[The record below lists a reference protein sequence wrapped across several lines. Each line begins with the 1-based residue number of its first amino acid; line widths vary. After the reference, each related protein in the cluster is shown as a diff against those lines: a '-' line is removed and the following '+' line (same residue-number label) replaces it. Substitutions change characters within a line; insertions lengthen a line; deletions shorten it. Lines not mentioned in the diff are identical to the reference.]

1 MRRILLLFFFILCLA
16 GCSKTDYSIIEGTWH
31 LTKVHVSFGELPH
44 SFDKEDLHFTYTF
57 NDNGQFLMNGPEGA
71 RVGKWSIKKATLY
84 MTIGK
89 DEYNWHISTLN
100 DRELV
105 IYHSEEEYN
114 PDASLFNDDDFSSL
128 FDGWEE
134 YYRET
139 CYFIRNKT
147 LSL

>member
-1 MRRILLLFFFILCLA
+1 MKRILLLFFFVLCLA
-16 GCSKTDYSIIEGTWH
+16 GCSKTDYSIIEGTWN
-31 LTKVHVSFGELPH
+31 LTKVHISFGG
-44 SFDKEDLHFTYTF
+44 SKNAFDKEDVHFTFTF
-57 NDNGQFLMNGPEGA
+57 KEDGQFVMNGPEGA
-71 RVGKWSIKKATLY
+71 RVGKWSIRKATLY

-100 DRELV
+100 DKELV
-105 IYHSEEEYN
+105 IYHSEEEYY
-114 PDASLFNDDDFSSL
+114 SRFNDDDISSL

-139 CYFIRNKT
+139 YYFIRNKT